1 MSAEELKNP
10 TIKSVNFVREE
21 NGLGRIELDPSK
33 PIYDVN
39 SLHPEPLAQWEVE
52 LLYVNCPDCMHDKGW
67 HMHSDGPIKRP
78 CNVPECKCDGKK
90 LWSHRK
96 DA

>member
-1 MSAEELKNP
+1 MSAEEVKN
-10 TIKSVNFVREE
+10 VDVRRNSFGQLIVTQTEVD
-21 NGLGRIELDPSK
+21 GVPMEL
-33 PIYDVN
+33 YDVAR
-39 SLHPEPLAQWEVE
+39 LHPEPLAQWEVE
-52 LLYVNCPDCMHDKGW
+52 LLYSNCPDCMHDKGW
-67 HMHSDGPIKRP
+67 HIHSDGPIKRP